1 MFPSTDELTEAGGVG
16 KGVYKLL
23 SPYMIVI
30 IVNEPRVTVSTF
42 PQGREAG
49 IPTLLKV
56 TSGAGAHPVDVNT
69 G

>member
-1 MFPSTDELTEAGGVG
+1 MFPSTDEQTEAEGVD

-23 SPYMIVI
+23 SPYMIVV
-30 IVNEPRVTVSTF
+30 IVNEPRVTASTF

-56 TSGAGAHPVDVNT
+56 TSVAGAHPVDGNT